1 MYNMNDIL
9 AQLQGGQSADQ
20 IAKSFTDAL
29 NAAIQ
34 KQNEQSEANAR
45 RKAKISDMA
54 DLIEDIVNFIDEYYP
69 ELLPEDMDLEIT
81 EDEVAELIDE
91 LDAAVP
97 QLVQLTSALKG
108 LEELAAKPV
117 SKLEPIGTAKMT
129 IKRPGAEPVT
139 FEAKDVSFGDAMEKF
154 FRQNGLK

>member
-1 MYNMNDIL
+1 MFNMNDIL
-9 AQLQGGQSADQ
+9 TQLQGGQSVDE

-45 RKAKISDMA
+45 RRAKINDMA
-54 DLIEDIVNFIDEYYP
+54 ALIETIVDFVHEYYP
-69 ELLPEDMDLEIT
+69 EVLPEDVDLEIT
-81 EDEVAELIDE
+81 EAEIAELIDE

-108 LEELAAKPV
+108 LEELTAKPA
-117 SKLEPIGTAKMT
+117 SRAEPIGTAKMT
-129 IKRPGAEPVT
+129 IKRPGAKPVT
-139 FEAKDVSFGDAMEKF
+139 FEAKDLSFGDAMEKF
-154 FRQNGLK
+154 FKQNGLM

>member
-34 KQNEQSEANAR
+34 KQNEQNEVNAR
-45 RKAKISDMA
+45 RQAKISDMA
-54 DLIEDIVNFIDEYYP
+54 DLIEDIVDFISEYYP
-69 ELLPEDMDLEIT
+69 EVLPEDVDLEIT
-81 EDEVAELIDE
+81 EEDVAQLIDE
-91 LDAAVP
+91 LDAAIP

-108 LEELAAKPV
+108 LEELTAKSASHV
-117 SKLEPIGTAKMT
+117 EPIGTAKMT
-129 IKRPGAEPVT
+129 VKCPGAKPVT

>member
-34 KQNEQSEANAR
+34 KQNEQSEATAR

>member
-20 IAKSFTDAL
+20 IAKAFTDAL

-34 KQNEQSEANAR
+34 KQNEQSEAKVR
-45 RKAKISDMA
+45 RQAKISDMTV
-54 DLIEDIVNFIDEYYP
+54 LIEYIIDFVSEHYP

-81 EDEVAELIDE
+81 EDEVAKLIDE

-97 QLVQLTSALKG
+97 QLVQLTSAL
-108 LEELAAKPV
+108 EELTAKPV

-129 IKRPGAEPVT
+129 IKRPGAKPVT

>member
-34 KQNEQSEANAR
+34 KQNEQNAAKVCR
-45 RKAKISDMA
+45 QAKISDMA
-54 DLIEDIVNFIDEYYP
+54 DLIEGLVDFIDKYYP

-81 EDEVAELIDE
+81 DEDVAQLIDE

-108 LEELAAKPV
+108 LEELTAKPASRV
-117 SKLEPIGTAKMT
+117 EPIGTAKMT

-139 FEAKDVSFGDAMEKF
+139 FEAKEVSFGDAMEKF

>member
-20 IAKSFTDAL
+20 IAKAFTDAL
-29 NAAIQ
+29 NAALQ
-34 KQNEQSEANAR
+34 KQNEQDMANAR
-45 RKAKISDMA
+45 RQAKINDMA
-54 DLIEDIVNFIDEYYP
+54 ALIESIVDFIGEYYP
-69 ELLPEDMDLEIT
+69 ELLPEDVDLEIT
-81 EDEVAELIDE
+81 EADIAVLIDE
-91 LDAAVP
+91 LDTAVP
-97 QLVQLTSALKG
+97 QLVQLTSALNG
-108 LEELAAKPV
+108 LEKLSAKLAPRV
-117 SKLEPIGTAKMT
+117 EPIGTAKMT

>member
-34 KQNEQSEANAR
+34 KQNEQSAANAR
-45 RKAKISDMA
+45 RQAKISDMA
-54 DLIEDIVNFIDEYYP
+54 DLIEDLVDFISEYYP
-69 ELLPEDMDLEIT
+69 EVLPEDVDLEIT
-81 EDEVAELIDE
+81 EEDIAQLIDE

-108 LEELAAKPV
+108 LEELTAKPASRV
-117 SKLEPIGTAKMT
+117 EPIGTAKMT
-129 IKRPGAEPVT
+129 VKCPGVKPVT

>member
-34 KQNEQSEANAR
+34 KQKEQDEVNAR

-54 DLIEDIVNFIDEYYP
+54 DLIEDIVDFIDEYYP
-69 ELLPEDMDLEIT
+69 ELLPEDVDLEIT
-81 EDEVAELIDE
+81 ETEVAQLIDE

-108 LEELAAKPV
+108 LEELTAKPV
-117 SKLEPIGTAKMT
+117 SHVEPIGTAKMT
-129 IKRPGAEPVT
+129 IKRPGADPIT
-139 FEAKDVSFGDAMEKF
+139 FETKNVSFSDAMEKF
-154 FRQNGLK
+154 FKQNGLK

>member
-34 KQNEQSEANAR
+34 KQNEQSAAASR
-45 RKAKISDMA
+45 RKAKIADMA
-54 DLIEDIVNFIDEYYP
+54 DLIEDIVDFISEYYP
-69 ELLPEDMDLEIT
+69 EVLPEDMDLEIT
-81 EDEVAELIDE
+81 EADVADLIDE
-91 LDAAVP
+91 LDAAIP

-108 LEELAAKPV
+108 LEELTAKPV

>member
-20 IAKSFTDAL
+20 IAQAFTDAL

-34 KQNEQSEANAR
+34 KQNEQSAANAR
-45 RKAKISDMA
+45 RQAKISDMA
-54 DLIEDIVNFIDEYYP
+54 DLIEGLVNFISEYYP
-69 ELLPEDMDLEIT
+69 EVLPEDVDLEIT
-81 EDEVAELIDE
+81 EEDVAGLIDE

-108 LEELAAKPV
+108 LEELTTKPASRV
-117 SKLEPIGTAKMT
+117 EPIGTAKMT

-139 FEAKDVSFGDAMEKF
+139 FEAKEVSFGDAMEKF

>member
-34 KQNEQSEANAR
+34 KQNEQSEAEAR

-54 DLIEDIVNFIDEYYP
+54 DLIEDIFDFIDEYYP
-69 ELLPEDMDLEIT
+69 EVLPEDMDLEIT
-81 EDEVAELIDE
+81 EADVAELIDE
-91 LDAAVP
+91 LDAAIP

-108 LEELAAKPV
+108 LEELTAKPV

-139 FEAKDVSFGDAMEKF
+139 FEAKDVSFGDAMEQF
-154 FRQNGLK
+154 FKQNGLK

>member
-1 MYNMNDIL
+1 MFNMNDIL
-9 AQLQGGQSADQ
+9 TQLQGGQSVDE

-34 KQNEQSEANAR
+34 KQNEQSEANAHR
-45 RKAKISDMA
+45 RAKINDMA
-54 DLIEDIVNFIDEYYP
+54 ALIENIVDFVHEYYP
-69 ELLPEDMDLEIT
+69 EVLPVDLKIT
-81 EDEVAELIDE
+81 EADVAELIDE

-108 LEELAAKPV
+108 LEELTAKPTSRV
-117 SKLEPIGTAKMT
+117 EPIGTAKMT
-129 IKRPGAEPVT
+129 IKRPGAKPVT

-154 FRQNGLK
+154 FKQNGLM

>member
-9 AQLQGGQSADQ
+9 TQLQGGQSADQ

-34 KQNEQSEANAR
+34 KQSEQNEANAR

-54 DLIEDIVNFIDEYYP
+54 DLIEDIVDFIDEYYP

-81 EDEVAELIDE
+81 EADVAELIDE
-91 LDAAVP
+91 LDAAIP

-117 SKLEPIGTAKMT
+117 SKVEPIGTAKMT

>member
-9 AQLQGGQSADQ
+9 AQLQGGQSAEE

-34 KQNEQSEANAR
+34 KQNEADAR

-54 DLIEDIVNFIDEYYP
+54 NLIDDIIDFIHEYYP
-69 ELLPEDMDLEIT
+69 EVLPEDMDLDIT
-81 EDEVAELIDE
+81 DDEVAELIDE
-91 LDAAVP
+91 LDTAIP
-97 QLVQLTSALKG
+97 QLTSALKN
-108 LEELAAKPV
+108 LEELAAKPT
-117 SKLEPIGTAKMT
+117 STRETAKH
-129 IKRPGAEPVT
+129 IT
-139 FEAKDVSFGDAMEKF
+139 FEASDFSFDDAIEKF

>member
-20 IAKSFTDAL
+20 IAQAFTDAL

-45 RKAKISDMA
+45 RQAKISDMA
-54 DLIEDIVNFIDEYYP
+54 DLIEDIVDFISEYYP
-69 ELLPEDMDLEIT
+69 EVLPEDMDLEIT
-81 EDEVAELIDE
+81 EADVAELIDE
-91 LDAAVP
+91 LDAAIP

-108 LEELAAKPV
+108 LEELTAKSV
-117 SKLEPIGTAKMT
+117 SRVEPIGTAKMT

>member
-54 DLIEDIVNFIDEYYP
+54 DLIEDIVDFIDEYYP

-108 LEELAAKPV
+108 LEELAAKPA

>member
-34 KQNEQSEANAR
+34 KQNEQSVANAR
-45 RKAKISDMA
+45 RQAKISDMA
-54 DLIEDIVNFIDEYYP
+54 DLIEDFVNFISEYYP
-69 ELLPEDMDLEIT
+69 EVLPEDMDLEIT
-81 EDEVAELIDE
+81 EADVAELIDE

-108 LEELAAKPV
+108 LEELTTSRV
-117 SKLEPIGTAKMT
+117 EPIGTAKMT
-129 IKRPGAEPVT
+129 VKRPGTQPVT
-139 FEAKDVSFGDAMEKF
+139 FEAKEVSFGDAMEKF

>member
-34 KQNEQSEANAR
+34 KQNEQSVANAR
-45 RKAKISDMA
+45 RQAKISDMA
-54 DLIEDIVNFIDEYYP
+54 DLIEDLVDFISEYYP
-69 ELLPEDMDLEIT
+69 EVLPEDVDLEIT
-81 EDEVAELIDE
+81 EEDVAGLIDE

-97 QLVQLTSALKG
+97 QLVQLTSALK
-108 LEELAAKPV
+108 
-117 SKLEPIGTAKMT
+117 
-129 IKRPGAEPVT
+129 R
-139 FEAKDVSFGDAMEKF
+139 
-154 FRQNGLK
+154 

>member
-29 NAAIQ
+29 NAALQ
-34 KQNEQSEANAR
+34 KQNEQKAANAR
-45 RKAKISDMA
+45 HQAKISDMA
-54 DLIEDIVNFIDEYYP
+54 DLIEGLINFISEYYP
-69 ELLPEDMDLEIT
+69 EVLPEDVDLEIT
-81 EDEVAELIDE
+81 DEDVTALIDE

-108 LEELAAKPV
+108 LEKLTAEPV
-117 SKLEPIGTAKMT
+117 GTVKAT

-139 FEAKDVSFGDAMEKF
+139 FEAKEVSFGDAMEKF

>member
-20 IAKSFTDAL
+20 IAQAFTDAL

-45 RKAKISDMA
+45 RQAKISDMA
-54 DLIEDIVNFIDEYYP
+54 DLIEGLVDFIDKYYP

-81 EDEVAELIDE
+81 DEDAAQLIDE

-108 LEELAAKPV
+108 LEELTAKPV
-117 SKLEPIGTAKMT
+117 SRVEPIGTAKMT
-129 IKRPGAEPVT
+129 VKRPGAKPVT
-139 FEAKDVSFGDAMEKF
+139 FEAKEVSFGDAMEKF